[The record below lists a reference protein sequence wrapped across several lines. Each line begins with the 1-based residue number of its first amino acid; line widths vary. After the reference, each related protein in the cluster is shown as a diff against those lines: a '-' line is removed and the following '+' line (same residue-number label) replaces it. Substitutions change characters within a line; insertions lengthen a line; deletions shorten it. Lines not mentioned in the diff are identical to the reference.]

1 MPAGQS
7 TQLIVGATPDS
18 DLNILKL
25 SENLYKEYNLRR
37 VYYSAYIPVSH
48 SIKLPSLK
56 KPPLLR
62 EHRLYQADWLL
73 RFYKFSADE
82 LLTDRRP
89 NFNTLLDPKTDWAL
103 RFIYDFPI
111 EINTAPMDK
120 LLRVPGIGLTSVQ
133 RIVNARKV
141 HKLTYD
147 DVRKMG
153 IVLKRAQYFITCGGK
168 YYGDV
173 PFKESLIKE
182 RLSNDACKFSA
193 STGLYEQIGFLII
206 CPILYINFILA
217 GEYYVMLCL

>member
-1 MPAGQS
+1 
-7 TQLIVGATPDS
+7 
-18 DLNILKL
+18 
-25 SENLYKEYNLRR
+25 
-37 VYYSAYIPVSH
+37 
-48 SIKLPSLK
+48 
-56 KPPLLR
+56 
-62 EHRLYQADWLL
+62 
-73 RFYKFSADE
+73 
-82 LLTDRRP
+82 
-89 NFNTLLDPKTDWAL
+89 
-103 RFIYDFPI
+103 
-111 EINTAPMDK
+111 MDK